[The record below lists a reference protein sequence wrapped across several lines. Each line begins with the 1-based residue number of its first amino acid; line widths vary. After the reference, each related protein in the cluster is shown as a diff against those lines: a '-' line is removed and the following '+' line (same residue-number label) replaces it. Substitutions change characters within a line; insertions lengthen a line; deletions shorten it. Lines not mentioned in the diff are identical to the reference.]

1 MRHAPLLPAAF
12 VALALSA
19 CASLP
24 GPATPDAPGKRATVH
39 PSECFD
45 PAFARGWDYVADD
58 ELLVDAGRRKY
69 RIRLSELCLSL
80 GTSPDIRFDGDHVSN
95 RICGHV
101 GESVVVGR
109 ERCRIQRVER
119 IEDAEYLEATGR
131 NEPKGRIK
139 AEAASQGE

>member
-1 MRHAPLLPAAF
+1 MRHALLATTAF
-12 VALALSA
+12 ASLALSA

-24 GPATPDAPGKRATVH
+24 GPATPDSPGKRAAVH

-69 RIRLSELCLSL
+69 RIRLSELCLPL
-80 GTSPDIRFDGDHVSN
+80 GTSPDLNFVGDHVSN

-101 GESVVVGR
+101 GEYVVVGR

-131 NEPKGRIK
+131 SEPKGRIK
-139 AEAASQGE
+139 AGAATQGE

>member
-1 MRHAPLLPAAF
+1 MRHAPLVLT
-12 VALALSA
+12 ALVSLSLAA

-24 GPATPDAPGKRATVH
+24 GPATPDSPGKRATVH

-45 PAFARGWDYVADD
+45 PAFARGWDYVDD
-58 ELLVDAGRRKY
+58 YELLVDAGRRKY

-80 GTSPDIRFDGDHVSN
+80 GTSPDLHFVGDHVSN

-101 GESVVVGR
+101 GEYVVVGR

-119 IEDAEYLEATGR
+119 IDDAAYLEATGR

-139 AEAASQGE
+139 AGAAAQGD

>member
-1 MRHAPLLPAAF
+1 MRHAPLLST
-12 VALALSA
+12 ALASLALAA

-24 GPATPDAPGKRATVH
+24 GPATPDAPGKRAVVH

-45 PAFARGWDYVADD
+45 PAFARGWDYVDDD

-80 GTSPDIRFDGDHVSN
+80 GTSPDLGFVGDQVSN

-101 GESVVVGR
+101 GEYVLVGR

-119 IEDAEYLEATGR
+119 IDEAEYLEATGR
-131 NEPKGRIK
+131 DEPKGRIK
-139 AEAASQGE
+139 AGAASQGD